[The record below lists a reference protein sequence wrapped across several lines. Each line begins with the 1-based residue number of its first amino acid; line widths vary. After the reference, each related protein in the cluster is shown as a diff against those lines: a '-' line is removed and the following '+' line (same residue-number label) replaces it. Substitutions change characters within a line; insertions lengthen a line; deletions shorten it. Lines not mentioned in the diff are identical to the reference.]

1 MLNRVR
7 EIYLLEK
14 LGKMLLDEMSKLE
27 RDEETIIL
35 IKKLIKNVRD
45 QYNRGKRGHWVTK

>member
-27 RDEETIIL
+27 RDQETIIL
-35 IKKLIKNVRD
+35 IKELIKVVRD
-45 QYNRGKRGHWVTK
+45 QYNRGKRGHWAK

>member
-35 IKKLIKNVRD
+35 IKELIKVVRD
-45 QYNRGKRGHWVTK
+45 QYNRGKRGDWAK